1 MSRETQLDT
10 HEIDKLLDDEDF
22 IDDFD
27 FSDDQD
33 DQFAGVEDGSAE
45 SLGDDPAP
53 AAADTDLD
61 AFVLD
66 DEPGES
72 GTLENRPASADTDE
86 PVVDLNLNLDNIE
99 LGHDRVVKPG
109 SRLLQVI
116 VGLVVLLWLVQLGGV
131 IYLLR
136 RPVVVR
142 DQVRPLAVETTVQPV
157 AEKTDSEGET
167 PPPES
172 VNSESPVEPDI
183 YVFTSYVKLYSL
195 DGLKVFSVE
204 IELVQ
209 YQKKGRLTDAEKVV
223 LKESLRQALAESV
236 AGHMREEVVDLSAQ
250 LMAII
255 VPHIEQ
261 FFVAR
266 GVDPAEIKIRV
277 HNPYI
282 Q

>member
-10 HEIDKLLDDEDF
+10 HEIDKLLDDDDF

-27 FSDDQD
+27 FGDDQD
-33 DQFAGVEDGSAE
+33 DQFAGVEDGSAG
-45 SLGDDPAP
+45 SLEDDL

-66 DEPGES
+66 DDLGES
-72 GTLENRPASADTDE
+72 ETLESSQGSTGSGE
-86 PVVDLNLNLDNIE
+86 PVVDLDLNLGNIE
-99 LGHDRVVKPG
+99 LGNDRVGKPG
-109 SRLLQVI
+109 GRLLQMI
-116 VGLVVLLWLVQLGGV
+116 VGLVVLLWLAQLGGV

-142 DQVRPLAVETTVQPV
+142 DQIRPLAVETTVKP
-157 AEKTDSEGET
+157 ASEKTDPEGEPT
-167 PPPES
+167 PES
-172 VNSESPVEPDI
+172 ANSESSAEPDI

-209 YQKKGRLTDAEKVV
+209 YQKKGRLTDVDKIM
-223 LKESLRQALAESV
+223 LKESLRQVFADSV
-236 AGHMREEVVDLSAQ
+236 AGQMREEVVDIKAR
-250 LMAII
+250 LMEMI
-255 VPHIEQ
+255 VPQIEQ
-261 FFVAR
+261 FFNDR
-266 GVDPAEIKIRV
+266 DVDPEKIKIRV
-277 HNPYI
+277 NNPFI

>member
-1 MSRETQLDT
+1 MARETQLDT
-10 HEIDKLLDDEDF
+10 HEIDKLLDDDDF

-33 DQFAGVEDGSAE
+33 DQFAGVEGSSAE
-45 SLGDDPAP
+45 SLDNDLAP
-53 AAADTDLD
+53 SAADTDLD
-61 AFVLD
+61 EFVFD

-72 GTLENRPASADTDE
+72 ETIEKRQASAGPDE
-86 PVVDLNLNLDNIE
+86 PVVDLDLNLNNIE
-99 LGHDRVVKPG
+99 LGNDRAVKPG
-109 SRLLQVI
+109 TRLLQVI
-116 VGLVVLLWLVQLGGV
+116 VGLVVLLWLMQLGGV

-142 DQVRPLAVETTVQPV
+142 DQIRPLAEETTVHPV
-157 AEKTDSEGET
+157 SEKTDSEDEVS
-167 PPPES
+167 PVS
-172 VNSESPVEPDI
+172 VNSEAAEEPDI
-183 YVFTSYVKLYSL
+183 FVFTSYVKLYSL

-209 YQKKGRLTDAEKVV
+209 YQKKGRLTDVEKVM
-223 LKESLRQALAESV
+223 LKESLRQAFAGSV
-236 AGHMREEVVDLSAQ
+236 SGHMREEVVDLSSQ

-255 VPHIEQ
+255 VPHIEH

-266 GVDPAEIKIRV
+266 GVDLENIKIRV